1 MTVTRLI
8 ETSVLVDFL
17 RGYSP
22 ARSWIDSLPEG
33 DAAISVVT
41 AAELL
46 AGCRN
51 RREQKAVEDEL
62 AGYPTIWDSEATSQ
76 LALDGIASFIS
87 AMASDFSIVSLAPP
101 PISTPSCC
109 ARSTISI
116 FVRFQTSASSNPTD
130 SERTASRR
138 KEGRSDV
145 PRPSVTLLPSREST
159 Q

>member
-17 RGYSP
+17 RRYSP
-22 ARSWIDSLPEG
+22 ARSWIDGLPEG

-76 LALDGIASFIS
+76 LALDWYRQFHL
-87 AMASDFSIVSLAPP
+87 SDDVGFLDFPIGAAAYQHSLVLC
-101 PISTPSCC
+101 TLNDKH
-109 ARSTISI
+109 
-116 FVRFQTSASSNPTD
+116 F
-130 SERTASRR
+130 
-138 KEGRSDV
+138 
-145 PRPSVTLLPSREST
+145 RPFPDIRIE
-159 Q
+159 QPY